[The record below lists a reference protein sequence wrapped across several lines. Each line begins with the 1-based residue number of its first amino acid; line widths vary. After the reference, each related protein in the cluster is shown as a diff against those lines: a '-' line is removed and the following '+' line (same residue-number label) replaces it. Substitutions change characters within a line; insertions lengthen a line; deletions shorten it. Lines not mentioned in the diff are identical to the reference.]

1 MAKRSSRPRAN
12 ASPRVAVI
20 VSRYNY
26 SVTDALLEGAI
37 GEFARRGHPSSELET
52 FEAPGAFELPT
63 LAAGA
68 AASNRFDAVVA
79 LGCVI
84 KGETSHDRYIAHAIA
99 DGLTRVSLDHRMPV
113 AFGVLTTDTPKQARD
128 RAGGKH
134 GNKGAEAMA
143 AALDTLSVLR
153 DITAAS
159 RGTSL
164 SRRPDKA
171 SPRS

>member
-1 MAKRSSRPRAN
+1 MAKRPSRPRVT
-12 ASPRVAVI
+12 ASPSVAVI
-20 VSRYNY
+20 VSRYNH
-26 SVTDALLEGAI
+26 SVTAALLQGAMD
-37 GEFARRGHPSSELET
+37 EFARRGHPPAKLET

-68 AASNRFDAVVA
+68 AASKRFDAIVA

-99 DGLTRVSLDHRMPV
+99 DGITRVSLDYRLPV

-153 DITAAS
+153 SITAAS

-171 SPRS
+171 APRS